1 VKYDEACSQYT
12 YSDCSSLNRNEFSL
26 GLEYIGNADFER
38 KGDFEGEEYGWIG
51 VAVFYAHDGLPA
63 HSHAHCELLLSH
75 ALFES
80 ESSNAVF
87 HGHGGHS
94 GGGGVKWKEKTHQS
108 FAVMSH
114 DILLM
119 IFFRAS
125 LNTWSF
131 TIFEQWAKAR

>member
-1 VKYDEACSQYT
+1 MKHGEACSQYT
-12 YSDCSSLNRNEFSL
+12 YSVCFFLNRNEFSL
-26 GLEYIGNADFER
+26 SLEYIGNADFER

-63 HSHAHCELLLSH
+63 HSHAHREFLLRH

-80 ESSNAVF
+80 EGPNAIF

-119 IFFRAS
+119 NFFRAS
-125 LNTWSF
+125 
-131 TIFEQWAKAR
+131 